1 MSFQV
6 MKQRS
11 VETPGKPGKQ
21 QKQNENAFL
30 KRLRPQDC
38 SGIVA
43 IIQAH

>member
-1 MSFQV
+1 

-11 VETPGKPGKQ
+11 VGTPGKPGNQ

-30 KRLRPQDC
+30 KSLRPHDC

-43 IIQAH
+43 IIQTH